1 MEALLVKATVVG
13 ANTVVEPYSFI
24 GDSCTLKSGTIV
36 KSTSALEMGTE
47 TEQGIVLFTPIEK
60 K

>member
-1 MEALLVKATVVG
+1 MWKHYCQATVLG

-36 KSTSALEMGTE
+36 KSASVHEMGTE
-47 TEQGIVLFTPIEK
+47 TGQATVLFTLLEK